1 MEFSAAEPWDIWG
14 RRHFSISHQMTT
26 IWAIH
31 TNCHP
36 IFESHLRST
45 VSSLSI
51 FLKFKLTGYL
61 NSSLFV
67 NRQLGC
73 LVYFLVR
80 YAFFLV
86 LDHSSFTVEKRA
98 SFHHYSCLKQR
109 FLSTLCASISI
120 GMKHTFRWPIYNHLT
135 KQPKSHCWSKKRNV
149 RRPFLRCSAA
159 QRQHLSWWALKKH
172 FENAS
177 LCNYL
182 PNSNRPIY
190 PFFATYSKILIRR
203 KMEYHVWN
211 GPETP

>member
-1 MEFSAAEPWDIWG
+1 MQKLWEWNFRQQNLEIYGGGGIFQSVTKWRQYEPFIQTVTLSLRVTWDLP
-14 RRHFSISHQMTT
+14 F
-26 IWAIH
+26 
-31 TNCHP
+31 
-36 IFESHLRST
+36 L
-45 VSSLSI
+45 LSI

-67 NRQLGC
+67 NRQQLGC

-159 QRQHLSWWALKKH
+159 AAPLLMGSKETFWKCFTLQLPSKQQQANLSI
-172 FENAS
+172 
-177 LCNYL
+177 LCYL
-182 PNSNRPIY
+182 LQD
-190 PFFATYSKILIRR
+190 T
-203 KMEYHVWN
+203 H
-211 GPETP
+211 